1 MDYLVS
7 SLLGALALVPYFL
20 FALALFVAGKFIFDW
35 STPRIEDDRE
45 LTERDNPA
53 FGTVFAGYMLGLGFA
68 LSGTLASLG
77 ASSGANFLN
86 IGVSGLAAILL
97 LRASM
102 VLGEILILPKLRFDT
117 EIVEHRNLGVA
128 FAFAGL
134 FVANGLVIMGV
145 MMGRSDS
152 PVDLLLD
159 IAVYWLMGQ
168 AFLIVAWFLFR
179 AVALYNAQRAI
190 AVDDNPAAGLSLAG
204 FFVAVGIILL
214 AALRGAGSDRVA
226 ELLVALGVGLVG
238 LVLLALARVLASVIL
253 LRDARLGAEVNEHKN
268 IAAGAVSA
276 LASIV
281 VALLYAALIGARL
294 G

>member
-20 FALALFVAGKFIFDW
+20 FALALFVAGKFVFDW

-68 LSGTLASLG
+68 MSGALSSLG
-77 ASSGANFLN
+77 SSVGANFLN
-86 IGVSGLAAILL
+86 IGVSGLAGILL
-97 LRASM
+97 MRASM
-102 VLGEILILPKLRFDT
+102 FLGDLLILPKLRFDT
-117 EIVEHRNLGVA
+117 EIVEHRNLGVG

-145 MMGRSDS
+145 MSGRSDS

-159 IAVYWLMGQ
+159 IAVYWLTGQ
-168 AFLIVAWFLFR
+168 AFLLVSWYLFR
-179 AVALYNAQRAI
+179 ALALYDAQRAI
-190 AVDDNPAAGLSLAG
+190 AVDDNPAAGLSLGG

-214 AALRGAGSDRVA
+214 AALRGAGSDRLA

-238 LVLLALARVLASVIL
+238 LVLLSLSRLLASTLL
-253 LRDARLGAEVNEHKN
+253 LRKARMSAELGQQKN
-268 IAAGAVSA
+268 LAAGAVSA
-276 LASIV
+276 LAPV
-281 VALLYAALIGARL
+281 AVALLYAALVGARL